1 MPRRDSGG
9 NAATFEF
16 FGNHPALDFVNTV
29 HGRLRT
35 PVDRLATVDALL
47 SWLAAAGQ
55 LDQAQATEWRQRCR
69 VEPEIGMWLL
79 REAHTLRDALWDA
92 LRAAAVGERPPAE
105 AMAAL
110 NRVLA
115 HATHAWQVASIA
127 DGGLAVQL
135 VPTGEPLMRPITD
148 LAEMGAELL
157 CSPSIRR
164 VRKCAQHDCGGLFY
178 DVSKAGRRQWCRM
191 ETCGNRAKASRHYHR
206 QTHR

>member
-35 PVDRLATVDALL
+35 PVDRLATVDELV

-55 LDQAQATEWRQRCR
+55 LDRAQAREWRRQCR
-69 VEPEIGMWLL
+69 VDRDLGVRLL
-79 REAHTLRDALWDA
+79 DEAHTLRDALWDA
-92 LRAAAVGERPPAE
+92 LSAAAVGAPPAE
-105 AMAAL
+105 ALVAL

-115 HATHAWQVASIA
+115 HDTHAWQVVSTD
-127 DGGLAVQL
+127 DGWLAVQL
-135 VPTGEPLMRPITD
+135 VPTGEPLMRPITA
-148 LAEMGAELL
+148 LAKMGAELL

-164 VRKCAQHDCGGLFY
+164 VRKCAQHDCSGLFY
-178 DVSKAGRRQWCRM
+178 DTSKAGRRQWCRM

>member
-47 SWLAAAGQ
+47 SWLVAAGQ
-55 LDQAQATEWRQRCR
+55 LDRAQATEWHQRCR
-69 VEPEIGMWLL
+69 VEPEIGMRLL
-79 REAHTLRDALWDA
+79 GEAHTLRDALWNA
-92 LRAAAVGERPPAE
+92 LSAAAAGAPPPAE
-105 AMAAL
+105 ALEAL

-115 HATHAWQVASIA
+115 HDTHAWRVSSTD

-135 VPTGEPLMRPITD
+135 VPTGESLMRPIMD

-157 CSPSIRR
+157 CSLSLHR
-164 VRKCAQHDCGGLFY
+164 VRKCARQDCSGLFY
-178 DVSKAGRRQWCRM
+178 DTSKAGRRQWCRM

-206 QTHR
+206 RAHR